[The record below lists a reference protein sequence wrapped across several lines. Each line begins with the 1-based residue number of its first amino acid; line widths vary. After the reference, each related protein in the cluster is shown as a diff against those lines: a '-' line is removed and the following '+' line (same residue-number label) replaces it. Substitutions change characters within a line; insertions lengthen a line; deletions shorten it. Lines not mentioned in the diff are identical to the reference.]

1 MNNNS
6 DGDFAFY
13 DQCHVKVSDLRVSM
27 THPESFVENVSF
39 CIGIEEKYFTNLHIS
54 SQAAKKAFF
63 PILSTTTMLRSVIF
77 LVEASIWW
85 NQK

>member
-6 DGDFAFY
+6 DGDFALY

-39 CIGIEEKYFTNLHIS
+39 CIGIEEKYFTNG
-54 SQAAKKAFF
+54 QAAKKAFF
-63 PILSTTTMLRSVIF
+63 PILSTRSVIF
-77 LVEASIWW
+77 LV
-85 NQK
+85 